1 MPDAD
6 LTVNQS
12 KNSHKGK
19 LRPNGFL
26 AESWCPAVKRR
37 PNAYFQLPF
46 FYSAVPL
53 KQHVSTFFLFQREV

>member
-53 KQHVSTFFLFQREV
+53 K